1 MSTLL
6 DESGQ
11 AKTETGWLNRRL
23 DTADLG
29 SLPIIIGLA
38 GIWLVF
44 WLAND
49 KFLSPLNLTNLML
62 QIAALG
68 TLATGIFLALL
79 LGEIDLSAGVVSG
92 LCAAVMAVLN
102 VKLGVPGP
110 LAVLAG
116 ILVGTLI
123 GLFQGTLITRLH
135 IPSFIV
141 TLAGMIGWQGAL
153 LWVLGSTG
161 TLNLRDEFITG
172 IAGTFFREA
181 LAGLIVGVVLVAS
194 YAAVLFLDRRRR
206 LAAQLL
212 ASSAQRLLARVVVLA
227 AIVLVALLVF
237 YADRGLPLAAV
248 IFVGVVIAVDWLT
261 KHTVYG
267 RHIFAV
273 GGHAESARRAG
284 IQVDRVRISAF
295 VLSSTIAALAGVLAA
310 SRLLAVNQSSGGSDF
325 LLNAIA
331 ATVIGGT
338 SLFGGR
344 GSAWSALL
352 GALVIGSISNG
363 MDLLAFESS
372 LKFMITA
379 GVLLA
384 AVTIDAVAR
393 RRREEAGRRLV
404 AWVKSGG
411 R

>member
-1 MSTLL
+1 MKNPGRANAMTPDLALPHGKASARGLR
-6 DESGQ
+6 Q
-11 AKTETGWLNRRL
+11 RM
-23 DTADLG
+23 DTADWG
-29 SLPIIIGLA
+29 SLPIVLGLS
-38 GIWLVF
+38 GIWLIF

-68 TLATGIFLALL
+68 TLAISVFLVLL
-79 LGEIDLSAGVVSG
+79 LGEIDLSAGMVSG

-102 VKLGVPGP
+102 VKAGVPGP
-110 LAVLAG
+110 LAVIAG
-116 ILVGTLI
+116 TLVGLAI
-123 GLFQGTLITRLH
+123 GLFQGAWITKLH

-141 TLAGMIGWQGAL
+141 TLAGMIAWQGAL

-161 TLNLRDEFITG
+161 TINLRDSFITG
-172 IAGTFFREA
+172 LAGTFFKEVWI
-181 LAGLIVGVVLVAS
+181 GVLVGAVALIG
-194 YAAVLFLDRRRR
+194 YAAFQILDRRRR
-206 LAAQLL
+206 LAANLSVGSWQAL
-212 ASSAQRLLARVVVLA
+212 AWRVIMVALIIA
-227 AIVLVALLVF
+227 VALLIF

-248 IFVGVVIAVDWLT
+248 IFIGMVILIDWLT
-261 KHTVYG
+261 RRTVFG
-267 RHIFAV
+267 RHIYAV
-273 GGHAESARRAG
+273 GGNAESARRAG
-284 IQVDRVRISAF
+284 IQVDRVRISVFA
-295 VLSSTIAALAGVLAA
+295 LASAIAAIAGMLAA
-310 SRLLAVNQSSGGSDF
+310 SRLLAVNQSSGSSDF

-384 AVTIDAVAR
+384 AVTVDAVTR
-393 RRREEAGRRLV
+393 RRREAVGR
-404 AWVKSGG
+404 
-411 R
+411 

>member
-1 MSTLL
+1 M
-6 DESGQ
+6 
-11 AKTETGWLNRRL
+11 
-23 DTADLG
+23 TADSRRHTTDSGIRGQRRRWTTADWG
-29 SLPIIIGLA
+29 SFPIILGLCS
-38 GIWLVF
+38 IWLIF

-68 TLATGIFLALL
+68 TLSISVFLVLL
-79 LGEIDLSAGVVSG
+79 LGEIDLSAGMVSG

-102 VKLGVPGP
+102 VKAGVPGP
-110 LAVLAG
+110 LALLAG
-116 ILVGTLI
+116 MLVGLSI
-123 GLFQGTLITRLH
+123 GLFQGAWITKLH

-141 TLAGMIGWQGAL
+141 TLAGMIAWQGAL

-161 TLNLRDEFITG
+161 TINLRDSFITG
-172 IAGTFFREA
+172 IAGTFFTA
-181 LAGLIVGVVLVAS
+181 VWIGVLIGGVLVIG
-194 YAAVLFLDRRRR
+194 YAALQFLDRRRR
-206 LAAQLL
+206 LTAGLSAASTQTLIIRVTL
-212 ASSAQRLLARVVVLA
+212 VAVVVSG
-227 AIVLVALLVF
+227 ALLMF
-237 YADRGLPLAAV
+237 YMDRGVPLAAV
-248 IFVGVVIAVDWLT
+248 IFVGLVILIDWLT
-261 KHTVYG
+261 KRTIYG
-267 RHIFAV
+267 RHIYAV
-273 GGHAESARRAG
+273 GGNAESARRAG
-284 IQVDRVRISAF
+284 IQVDRIRISVFMLA
-295 VLSSTIAALAGVLAA
+295 STIAAIAGMLAA

-379 GVLLA
+379 AVLLA
-384 AVTIDAVAR
+384 AVTVDAVTR
-393 RRREEAGRRLV
+393 RRREAVGR
-404 AWVKSGG
+404 
-411 R
+411 

>member
-1 MSTLL
+1 MNTASH
-6 DESGQ
+6 EFP
-11 AKTETGWLNRRL
+11 KTKTGLAWLNRL
-23 DTADLG
+23 DIADLG
-29 SLPIIIGLA
+29 SLPIVLGLA
-38 GIWLVF
+38 VIWLIF

-49 KFLSPLNLTNLML
+49 KFLSPLNLTNLVL

-68 TLATGIFLALL
+68 TLATGIFLVLL

-116 ILVGTLI
+116 MLIGTLI

-153 LWVLGSTG
+153 LWVLGTTG
-161 TLNLRDEFITG
+161 TLNLRDTFITG
-172 IAGTFFREA
+172 IAGTFFKDA
-181 LAGLIVGVVLVAS
+181 IVGLMVGAGLVIG
-194 YAAVLFLDRRRR
+194 YAVVLFLDRRRR
-206 LAAQLL
+206 LAAQLI
-212 ASSAQRLLARVVVLA
+212 APSAQRLIVRVVGLAVIMLA
-227 AIVLVALLVF
+227 ALVVF

-248 IFVGVVIAVDWLT
+248 IFIGVVIVTDWVT

-273 GGHAESARRAG
+273 GGSAESARRAG
-284 IQVDRVRISAF
+284 IQVDRVRISVF
-295 VLSSTIAALAGVLAA
+295 VLSSTIAAMAGVLAA

-379 GVLLA
+379 AVLLA
-384 AVTIDAVAR
+384 AVTIDALAR
-393 RRREEAGRRLV
+393 RRREAAGR
-404 AWVKSGG
+404 
-411 R
+411 

>member
-1 MSTLL
+1 MTS
-6 DESGQ
+6 DIHWHIAESG
-11 AKTETGWLNRRL
+11 ARGLRHRL
-23 DTADLG
+23 ETADWGSFPIVLG
-29 SLPIIIGLA
+29 LS
-38 GIWLVF
+38 GIWLIF

-49 KFLSPLNLTNLML
+49 KFLSPLNLTNLIL

-68 TLATGIFLALL
+68 TLAISVFLVLL
-79 LGEIDLSAGVVSG
+79 LGEIDLSAGMVSG

-102 VKLGVPGP
+102 VKAGVPGP

-116 ILVGTLI
+116 MLVGLGI
-123 GLFQGTLITRLH
+123 GLFQGAWITKLH

-141 TLAGMIGWQGAL
+141 TLAGMIAWQGAL

-161 TLNLRDEFITG
+161 TINLRDSFITG
-172 IAGTFFREA
+172 IAGTFFKGWS
-181 LAGLIVGVVLVAS
+181 GLLLGAALVAG
-194 YAAVLFLDRRRR
+194 YAVFKFLDRRRR
-206 LAAQLL
+206 LAANLPAISMPAL
-212 ASSAQRLLARVVVLA
+212 AWRVIAVA
-227 AIVLVALLVF
+227 AIIALALLIF

-248 IFVGVVIAVDWLT
+248 IFMGMVILIDWLT
-261 KHTVYG
+261 KRTVYG
-267 RHIFAV
+267 RHIYAV
-273 GGHAESARRAG
+273 GGNAESARRAG
-284 IQVDRVRISAF
+284 IQVDRVRISVFALAS
-295 VLSSTIAALAGVLAA
+295 VIAAIAGVLAA
-310 SRLLAVNQSSGGSDF
+310 SRLMAVNQSSGSSDF

-384 AVTIDAVAR
+384 AVTVDAVTR
-393 RRREEAGRRLV
+393 RRREAVGR
-404 AWVKSGG
+404 
-411 R
+411 

>member
-1 MSTLL
+1 M
-6 DESGQ
+6 
-11 AKTETGWLNRRL
+11 KTGLAWLNRRL
-23 DTADLG
+23 ATADLG

-68 TLATGIFLALL
+68 TLATGVFLALL
-79 LGEIDLSAGVVSG
+79 LGEIDLSAGMVSG

-102 VKLGVPGP
+102 AKLGVPGP

-116 ILVGTLI
+116 MLVGTLI
-123 GLFQGTLITRLH
+123 GLFQGTLITLLR

-172 IAGTFFREA
+172 IAGTFFKEA
-181 LAGLIVGVVLVAS
+181 LIGLSVGTLLVAS
-194 YAAVLFLDRRRR
+194 YAVVLFLDRNRR
-206 LAAQLL
+206 LNA
-212 ASSAQRLLARVVVLA
+212 RLTAPSTRSVLARVLIMA
-227 AIVLVALLVF
+227 AIVLAALLVF

-248 IFVGVVIAVDWLT
+248 IFVGVVIAIDWLT

-267 RHIFAV
+267 RHMFAV

-379 GVLLA
+379 AVLLA

-393 RRREEAGRRLV
+393 QRREAAGR
-404 AWVKSGG
+404 
-411 R
+411 

>member
-1 MSTLL
+1 MLNDSRVHI
-6 DESGQ
+6 
-11 AKTETGWLNRRL
+11 TEAGTRGLRRWE
-23 DTADLG
+23 TADWG
-29 SLPIIIGLA
+29 SLPIVLGLIS
-38 GIWLVF
+38 IWLIF

-68 TLATGIFLALL
+68 TLATGIFLVLL
-79 LGEIDLSAGVVSG
+79 LGEIDLSVGVVSG

-102 VKLGVPGP
+102 VKAGVPGP

-116 ILVGTLI
+116 MLVGTSI
-123 GLFQGTLITRLH
+123 GMFQGAWITRLR

-161 TLNLRDEFITG
+161 TINLRDTFITG
-172 IAGTFFREA
+172 IAGTFFKDA
-181 LAGLIVGVVLVAS
+181 WIGLAVGAALVAG
-194 YAAVLFLDRRRR
+194 YAALVVHDRRRR
-206 LAAQLL
+206 LAANLP
-212 ASSAQRLLARVVVLA
+212 ASSARVLLGRVVVIA
-227 AIVLVALLVF
+227 AIAVGALLVF
-237 YADRGLPLAAV
+237 YADRGLPLAVV
-248 IFVGVVIAVDWLT
+248 IFLGLVILIDWLT
-261 KHTVYG
+261 RRTVYG
-267 RHIFAV
+267 RHIYAV
-273 GGHAESARRAG
+273 GGNAESARRAG
-284 IQVDRVRISAF
+284 IPIDRVRISVFA
-295 VLSSTIAALAGVLAA
+295 LASTIAAVAGVLAA
-310 SRLLAVNQSSGGSDF
+310 SRLLAVNQSSGSSDF

-384 AVTIDAVAR
+384 AVTVDAVTR
-393 RRREEAGRRLV
+393 RRREAAGR
-404 AWVKSGG
+404 
-411 R
+411 

>member
-1 MSTLL
+1 MSTAS
-6 DESGQ
+6 DEYGQ
-11 AKTETGWLNRRL
+11 AKTRAGWLNRRL

-29 SLPIIIGLA
+29 LLPIIIGLA

-172 IAGTFFREA
+172 IAGTFFKEA
-181 LAGLIVGVVLVAS
+181 LIGLSVGAVLVAG
-194 YAAVLFLDRRRR
+194 YAAVLLLDRRRR
-206 LAAQLL
+206 LAAQLV
-212 ASSAQRLLARVVVLA
+212 APAAQRLLVRVMALA
-227 AIVLVALLVF
+227 AIVLAALLVF

-267 RHIFAV
+267 RHVFAV

-284 IQVDRVRISAF
+284 IQVDRVRISTF

-393 RRREEAGRRLV
+393 RRG
-404 AWVKSGG
+404 
-411 R
+411 

>member
-1 MSTLL
+1 MNTVSNDFSSVRGTLVHF
-6 DESGQ
+6 
-11 AKTETGWLNRRL
+11 RHRL
-23 DTADLG
+23 ELADLS
-29 SLPIIIGLA
+29 SLPIVIGLCA
-38 GIWLVF
+38 IWLIF

-68 TLATGIFLALL
+68 TLATGIFVVLL
-79 LGEIDLSAGVVSG
+79 LGEIDLSAGIVSG

-116 ILVGTLI
+116 MLIGSLI
-123 GLFQGTLITRLH
+123 GLFQGLLITRLR

-161 TLNLRDEFITG
+161 TLNLRDSFITG
-172 IAGTFFREA
+172 IAGTFFKEM
-181 LAGLIVGVVLVAS
+181 IVGFAIGAALVIG
-194 YAAVLFLDRRRR
+194 YAAVLFLDRSRR
-206 LAAQLL
+206 LAARLPAASVQFL
-212 ASSAQRLLARVVVLA
+212 AARIMIVA
-227 AIVLVALLVF
+227 AIVSSALMIF
-237 YADRGLPLAAV
+237 YADRGLPLAVV
-248 IFVGVVIAVDWLT
+248 IFVGLVILIDWLT
-261 KHTVYG
+261 KRTVYG

-284 IQVDRVRISAF
+284 IQVDRVRISVFA
-295 VLSSTIAALAGVLAA
+295 LSSLIAAIAGVLAA
-310 SRLLAVNQSSGGSDF
+310 SRLLAVNQSSGSSDF

-344 GSAWSALL
+344 GSAWSALI

-379 GVLLA
+379 AVLLA
-384 AVTIDAVAR
+384 ALTIDAVAR
-393 RRREEAGRRLV
+393 RRREAAGR
-404 AWVKSGG
+404 
-411 R
+411 

>member
-1 MSTLL
+1 MSTKSEEVAGVKSRLGGL
-6 DESGQ
+6 S
-11 AKTETGWLNRRL
+11 RRL
-23 DTADLG
+23 ETADLG
-29 SLPIIIGLA
+29 SLPIVLGLSV
-38 GIWLVF
+38 IWLIF

-68 TLATGIFLALL
+68 TLSTGIFLVLL
-79 LGEIDLSAGVVSG
+79 LGEIDLSAGIVSG

-102 VKLGVPGP
+102 VKVGVPGP

-116 ILVGTLI
+116 LLVGTSI

-153 LWVLGSTG
+153 LWVLGNTG
-161 TLNLRDEFITG
+161 TLNLRDPFITG
-172 IAGTFFREA
+172 IAGTFFKEA
-181 LAGLIVGVVLVAS
+181 IIGVAIGGLLVTG

-206 LAAQLL
+206 LAADLT
-212 ASSAQRLLARVVVLA
+212 APSAQFLSMRVVIITVIVLA
-227 AIVLVALLVF
+227 AMLVF
-237 YADRGLPLAAV
+237 YLDRGLPLAVV
-248 IFVGVVIAVDWLT
+248 IFVGIVILIDWLT

-267 RHIFAV
+267 RHMFAV
-273 GGHAESARRAG
+273 GGQAESARRAG
-284 IQVDRVRISAF
+284 IQVDRVRISVF
-295 VLSSTIAALAGVLAA
+295 MLSAMIAAIAGVLAA
-310 SRLLAVNQSSGGSDF
+310 SRLLAVNQSSGSSDF

-379 GVLLA
+379 AVLLA

-393 RRREEAGRRLV
+393 RRREAAGR
-404 AWVKSGG
+404 
-411 R
+411 

>member
-1 MSTLL
+1 MV
-6 DESGQ
+6 
-11 AKTETGWLNRRL
+11 
-23 DTADLG
+23 LG
-29 SLPIIIGLA
+29 LC
-38 GIWLVF
+38 GIWLIF

-68 TLATGIFLALL
+68 TLATGIFLVLL
-79 LGEIDLSAGVVSG
+79 LGEIDLSAGMVSG

-102 VKLGVPGP
+102 VKAGVPGP

-116 ILVGTLI
+116 MLVGLGI
-123 GLFQGTLITRLH
+123 GLFQGAWITKLH

-141 TLAGMIGWQGAL
+141 TLAGMIAWQGAL

-161 TLNLRDEFITG
+161 TINLRDSFITG
-172 IAGTFFREA
+172 LAGTFFKEVWVGL
-181 LAGLIVGVVLVAS
+181 LAGAALVAG
-194 YAAVLFLDRRRR
+194 YAAVQVLDRRQR
-206 LAAQLL
+206 LAANLPVT
-212 ASSAQRLLARVVVLA
+212 SRRLLMVRVA
-227 AIVLVALLVF
+227 LVAVTVIATLLVF

-248 IFVGVVIAVDWLT
+248 ICVGLVILIDWVT
-261 KHTVYG
+261 KRTVYG
-267 RHIFAV
+267 RHIYAI
-273 GGHAESARRAG
+273 GGNAESARRAG
-284 IQVDRVRISAF
+284 IQVDRVRISVFA
-295 VLSSTIAALAGVLAA
+295 LTSTIAAIAGVLAA
-310 SRLLAVNQSSGGSDF
+310 SRLLAVNQSSGSSDF

-379 GVLLA
+379 IVLLA
-384 AVTIDAVAR
+384 AVTVDAVTR
-393 RRREEAGRRLV
+393 RRREAVGR
-404 AWVKSGG
+404 
-411 R
+411 

>member
-1 MSTLL
+1 M
-6 DESGQ
+6 
-11 AKTETGWLNRRL
+11 KTGLAWLNRRL
-23 DTADLG
+23 DTTDLG

-116 ILVGTLI
+116 MFVGTLI
-123 GLFQGTLITRLH
+123 GLFQGTLITLLR

-172 IAGTFFREA
+172 IAGTFFKEA
-181 LAGLIVGVVLVAS
+181 LIGLSVGTLLVAS
-194 YAAVLFLDRRRR
+194 YAVVLFLDRNRR
-206 LAAQLL
+206 LNARLTAP
-212 ASSAQRLLARVVVLA
+212 STRYLLARVLIMS
-227 AIVLVALLVF
+227 AIVLAALLVF

-248 IFVGVVIAVDWLT
+248 IFVGVVIATDWLT

-267 RHIFAV
+267 RHMFAV

-379 GVLLA
+379 AVLLA

-393 RRREEAGRRLV
+393 QRREAAGR
-404 AWVKSGG
+404 
-411 R
+411 

>member
-1 MSTLL
+1 VNILS
-6 DESGQ
+6 DGYGK
-11 AKTETGWLNRRL
+11 AKTSLSWLNRRL

-38 GIWLVF
+38 GIWLIF

-116 ILVGTLI
+116 MFVGTLI

-153 LWVLGSTG
+153 LWVLGNTG

-181 LAGLIVGVVLVAS
+181 SVGLFIGAILVAG
-194 YAAVLFLDRRRR
+194 YAVVLFLDRRRR
-206 LAAQLL
+206 LVAQLK
-212 ASSAQRLLARVVVLA
+212 APAAQRLIVRVILLA
-227 AIVLVALLVF
+227 AIVLAALLVF

-248 IFVGVVIAVDWLT
+248 IFVGIVIAIDWLT

-393 RRREEAGRRLV
+393 RRREAAG
-404 AWVKSGG
+404 W
-411 R
+411 

>member
-1 MSTLL
+1 MNTVSNDFSSVRGTLVHF
-6 DESGQ
+6 
-11 AKTETGWLNRRL
+11 RHRL
-23 DTADLG
+23 EVADLS
-29 SLPIIIGLA
+29 SLPIVIGLCA
-38 GIWLVF
+38 IWLIF

-68 TLATGIFLALL
+68 TLATGIFVVLL
-79 LGEIDLSAGVVSG
+79 LGEIDLSAGIVSG

-116 ILVGTLI
+116 MLTGSLI
-123 GLFQGTLITRLH
+123 GLFQGLLITRLR

-161 TLNLRDEFITG
+161 TLNLRDSFITG
-172 IAGTFFREA
+172 IAGTFFKEM
-181 LAGLIVGVVLVAS
+181 IVGFAIGASLVIG
-194 YAAVLFLDRRRR
+194 YAAVLFLDRSRRMAAR
-206 LAAQLL
+206 LPAASVQLL
-212 ASSAQRLLARVVVLA
+212 AARITIVA
-227 AIVLVALLVF
+227 AIVSSALMIF
-237 YADRGLPLAAV
+237 YADRGLPLAVV
-248 IFVGVVIAVDWLT
+248 IFVGLVILIDWLT
-261 KHTVYG
+261 KRTVYG

-284 IQVDRVRISAF
+284 IQVDRVRISMFA
-295 VLSSTIAALAGVLAA
+295 LSSLIAAIAGVLAA
-310 SRLLAVNQSSGGSDF
+310 SRLLAVNQSSGSSDF

-344 GSAWSALL
+344 GSAWSALI

-379 GVLLA
+379 AVLLA
-384 AVTIDAVAR
+384 ALTVDAVAR
-393 RRREEAGRRLV
+393 RRREAAGR
-404 AWVKSGG
+404 
-411 R
+411 

>member
-1 MSTLL
+1 MSTLS
-6 DESGQ
+6 DEVGKV
-11 AKTETGWLNRRL
+11 KTSLGTLSRRL
-23 DTADLG
+23 EAVELG
-29 SLPIIIGLA
+29 GLPIVVGLA
-38 GIWLVF
+38 AIWLIF
-44 WLAND
+44 WLANS
-49 KFLSPLNLTNLML
+49 KFLSPLNLTNLVL

-68 TLATGIFLALL
+68 TLATGIFLVLL

-141 TLAGMIGWQGAL
+141 TLAGMIGWQGML

-161 TLNLRDEFITG
+161 SLNLRDDFITG
-172 IAGTFFREA
+172 
-181 LAGLIVGVVLVAS
+181 LAGLFFKETNVGVIVGLGLTIG
-194 YAAVLFLDRRRR
+194 YAAILFLDRRRR
-206 LAAQLL
+206 LAAQLTAPSTRHL
-212 ASSAQRLLARVVVLA
+212 TIKVAMLA
-227 AIVLVALLVF
+227 AIVLAAMLVF

-248 IFVGVVIAVDWLT
+248 IFIGVVIAIDWLT

-284 IQVDRVRISAF
+284 IQVDRVRISVF
-295 VLSSTIAALAGVLAA
+295 VLSSTIAALSGVLAA
-310 SRLLAVNQSSGGSDF
+310 SRLLAVNQSSGGSDV

-379 GVLLA
+379 AVLLA

-393 RRREEAGRRLV
+393 RRREAAGR
-404 AWVKSGG
+404 
-411 R
+411 